1 MNLEETYRN
10 NNDLLISITKDLQEI
25 IKSSNDISIIRKI
38 SEIIIKINS
47 IINENNKSS
56 ELMIKSQMN
65 EIKINTNNIKEL
77 KTENG
82 RYYGQV
88 VNGLREGKGIYYLE
102 KEPFKGD
109 RYDGEWKNDKRDGKG
124 IEYFHNGDKYEGDW
138 RNGKLEGKGLL
149 LL

>member
-88 VNGLREGKGIYYLE
+88 VNGLREGKGTFYW
-102 KEPFKGD
+102 K
-109 RYDGEWKNDKRDGKG
+109 DGSYWNGH
-124 IEYFHNGDKYEGDW
+124 FHNNLMHGEGIYSD
-138 RNGKLEGKGLL
+138 GVDTFPVVYKEGNIVSN
-149 LL
+149 